1 MPGDA
6 ALTPAGQLIRLEA
19 ATQAGQSPPGWQKRL
34 PRAPCEVQWQGSWRI
49 RRATGQ
55 EELDMDTQH
64 GTQILPHLYRVAWWD
79 LAGKDV
85 VNCDVFA
92 VDCGESVVLIDSGRG
107 GPSYPLMK
115 ANLAR
120 WGLWD
125 RVELCLLT
133 HLHWDHAGGVSQL
146 RADGVSIWGGRGAA
160 AFSQHERARE
170 YFGGEVPALDRV
182 LEDGEAFACS
192 DVRFE
197 MLDTPGHTSTC
208 VSYFAGIDSVRCAF
222 TGDLVMPNGTIGYS
236 GSFDF
241 DAQKLLGSLRRVAQR
256 EFNAVLTGHMLR
268 TTQPSGFWMQDGKSH
283 VLRTLQ
289 AGLEGKWNIAG
300 QGRQ

>member
-1 MPGDA
+1 MDS
-6 ALTPAGQLIRLEA
+6 AG
-19 ATQAGQSPPGWQKRL
+19 
-34 PRAPCEVQWQGSWRI
+34 
-49 RRATGQ
+49 RRNYGAVRPWPDLYARRGTEHKGFNV
-55 EELDMDTQH
+55 DTLH
-64 GTQILPHLYRVAWWD
+64 GTRVLPNLYRVAWWD
-79 LAGKDV
+79 IAGKDV

-115 ANLAR
+115 ANLIH

-125 RVELCLLT
+125 RVKTCLLT

-160 AFSQHERARE
+160 AFDQHEKARA
-170 YFGGEVPALDRV
+170 YFNGEVPTVDRV
-182 LEDGEAFACS
+182 LADGECFTNG

-208 VSYFAGIDSVRCAF
+208 VSYFTTIDSVRCAF

-241 DAQKLLGSLRRVAQR
+241 DAEQLLASICRVSQR
-256 EFNAVLTGHMLR
+256 EFDAVLTGHILR
-268 TTQPSGFWMQDGKSH
+268 TTQPSGFWMRDGKSH
-283 VLRTLQ
+283 VLETLQ
-289 AGLEGKWNIAG
+289 AGLEGKWDIAG
-300 QGRQ
+300 QGGGTRCEWRNECRG